1 MNKKRAFIKITK
13 RATALLLCALM
24 LASFGCIGRA
34 KLPDAYYRK
43 LIAEPR
49 AKDEIELK
57 APDQTFSKAHA
68 DFMVELFKNSIK
80 EGQNLLV
87 SPISVLT
94 ALAMTENGARGD
106 TLIEMEDTLS
116 SGMKIADVNAYLGA
130 YLDSLAA
137 DETAKISIANSIWF
151 KESAESLK
159 TGSDSPQVFTP
170 NEEFLQT
177 NADIY
182 GADIIAAAFD
192 KATVAEINHWVK
204 EKTNGM
210 IDSIIDEMNPLAVM
224 QLINALT
231 FEAEWNAKYT
241 DENQVRNGEFTA
253 LGGQKRTVRF
263 LFSKEQTYVETEG
276 AEGFIKP
283 YKGGRFAFLTLLP
296 NEGVDIYDFIDGLN
310 GEKLLALSENARE
323 CDISASMPKFSFEYE
338 ASLVDALKAM
348 GMPTAF
354 DETTADF
361 SGIGESVYGRIR
373 IAEVLHKTYI
383 EVGEQG
389 TKAGAVT
396 RVEMAGKSAA
406 PVLESKTITLDRPF
420 VFMIIDTETSLPLF
434 IGALTDTGK

>member
-1 MNKKRAFIKITK
+1 MKKRVRIFRSKLRII
-13 RATALLLCALM
+13 ALM
-24 LASFGCIGRA
+24 LSALLFASFGCTGREKSGTA
-34 KLPDAYYRK
+34 SFMKLN
-43 LIAEPR
+43 AEPR
-49 AKDEIELK
+49 ANSEVSPKQPDK
-57 APDQTFSKAHA
+57 AFAEAHA

-80 EGQNLLV
+80 KGENSLV
-87 SPISVLT
+87 SPLSVLT

-116 SGMKIADVNAYLGA
+116 SGMETADLNAYLSA
-130 YLDSLAA
+130 YIDSLTG
-137 DETAKISIANSIWF
+137 DKNAKVEIANSVWF
-151 KESAESLK
+151 RESAEALK
-159 TGSDSPQVFTP
+159 TGSDAPRAFTP
-170 NEEFLQT
+170 NEDFLQT

-210 IDSIIDEMNPLAVM
+210 IDSIIDEIDPLAVM

-231 FEAEWNAKYT
+231 FEAEWQQKYT
-241 DENQVRNGEFTA
+241 MEHQVLDGEFTA
-253 LGGQKRTVRF
+253 LGGVKRTVKF
-263 LFSKEQTYVETEG
+263 MSSVENTYVQLNG

-283 YKGGRFAFLTLLP
+283 YNGGRFAFLTLLP
-296 NEGVDIYDFIDGLN
+296 NAGKDIYDFIDGLN
-310 GEKLLALSENARE
+310 GEDLHSLIDNAQERTVY
-323 CDISASMPKFSFEYE
+323 ARMPKFSFEFE

-348 GMPTAF
+348 GMGSAF
-354 DETTADF
+354 DGATADF
-361 SGIGESVYGRIR
+361 TGLGESVYGNIR

-396 RVEMAGKSAA
+396 SVMPAPGSAQVETE
-406 PVLESKTITLDRPF
+406 PKTIKLDRPF